1 MSFLKSDR
9 DPRDRGEFTSGGT
22 PAGDTHAAQTQAG
35 YSQAAL
41 TQAPPTQ
48 ATSASDKPT
57 ERVVPSRPPTAATIA
72 SAIAGGDLLD
82 LAVGTMLGKYRIEDR
97 LGLGG
102 MGVVYRAVDTR
113 LDRTV
118 ALKLMKP
125 ELARE
130 KGFRERFLRE
140 ARAAARI
147 NDPHVVTIHDVDE
160 VNGLL
165 YMAFEFVPGGDLSV
179 RIRRDGPL
187 NADEALH
194 VLIGCARG
202 LMAIHRAGLVHRDI
216 KPQNIFIDAQ
226 GRAKLGDL
234 GLARSSSGDDRMTV
248 TGAQMGTPAYMSP
261 EQAAGAADVDIRAD
275 IHALGGTLYMLLTGQ
290 PPYAGPTMW
299 AVVNQVMDLDSPAPD
314 PRTTRHDLSETISK
328 LAMRALSKRR
338 EDRHQT
344 PEELIADLQ
353 QALGESTQAT
363 PGTVLLGGNAALER
377 SAQVRASLKIAK
389 KPAPQSPTAAPA
401 RSRMALLI
409 GSLVGLIAVIG
420 LAGYVLGGGGGN
432 AGSVQPA
439 SDGGRSDPPV
449 AGAGNPGATGPAAPT
464 KAAQPAAI
472 VPPVAPGAQARPVW
486 AAAVGTDAQGT
497 WADLKVGD
505 LTQRWR
511 RIPAGTFTMGSPL
524 SENGRKDDEIVHPV
538 TISKDFWMA
547 DSEVTQALWQA
558 VMDSNPSQFTGDLN
572 RPVENVSWVD
582 CLQFIKALNVKAPGL
597 DATFP
602 SEAQW
607 EYACRAG
614 TIGAHTGE
622 PAAVAWFESTSGAQT
637 HPVKAKSPNPWGL
650 YDMHGNV
657 WEWCADWEGDTGTSA
672 QQDPVGPSGGA
683 NRILRGGSWLEP
695 AKKCRSANRSG
706 DYPGNRSHD
715 QGLRLAAPAR

>member
-9 DPRDRGEFTSGGT
+9 DPRERGEFTSGGT
-22 PAGDTHAAQTQAG
+22 PAGATSAGAPAEATHAAQTQAG
-35 YSQAAL
+35 FSQAAL
-41 TQAPPTQ
+41 TQA
-48 ATSASDKPT
+48 TSAGDKPT
-57 ERVVPSRPPTAATIA
+57 ERVAPARPPTVATIA
-72 SAIAGGDLLD
+72 VAIAGGDLLE

-234 GLARSSSGDDRMTV
+234 GLARSTSGDDRMTV

-314 PRTTRHDLSETISK
+314 PRTTRQDLSETISK

-344 PEELIADLQ
+344 PEELIADCE
-353 QALGESTQAT
+353 QALSESTQAT
-363 PGTVLLGGNAALER
+363 PGTVLGANSALER
-377 SAQVRASLKIAK
+377 SARIRVRQKIPQK
-389 KPAPQSPTAAPA
+389 SAPPLPPA
-401 RSRMALLI
+401 RPLTPLRI
-409 GSLVGLIAVIG
+409 GALVGRIAVIG
-420 LAGYVLGGGGGN
+420 VTGYLLGGGGNHDPRITQEKTANPIGPSEP
-432 AGSVQPA
+432 AGVEIKPA
-439 SDGGRSDPPV
+439 R
-449 AGAGNPGATGPAAPT
+449 PG
-464 KAAQPAAI
+464 
-472 VPPVAPGAQARPVW
+472 PVAPVVAVAPAIAPTAQAARPAW
-486 AAAVGTDAQGT
+486 AAAAGTDVHGT
-497 WADLKVGD
+497 WADLTVGD
-505 LTQRWR
+505 LAQRWR

-524 SENGRKDDEIVHPV
+524 SENGRKDDEIVHQV
-538 TISKDFWMA
+538 TITKDFWMA

-558 VMDSNPSQFTGDLN
+558 VMDGNPSQFTGDPN

-582 CLQFIKALNVKAPGL
+582 CLQFIKALNAKVPGL
-597 DATFP
+597 NAVFP

-614 TIGAHTGE
+614 TTGPHSGD
-622 PAAVAWFESTSGAQT
+622 PAVVAWLETNSGAQT
-637 HPVKAKSPNPWGL
+637 HPVKAKSANPWGL

-657 WEWCADWEGDTGTSA
+657 WEWCADWEGDTSSAA
-672 QQDPVGPSGGA
+672 QQDPGGSAAGA

-695 AKKCRSANRSG
+695 ARKCRAANRSG